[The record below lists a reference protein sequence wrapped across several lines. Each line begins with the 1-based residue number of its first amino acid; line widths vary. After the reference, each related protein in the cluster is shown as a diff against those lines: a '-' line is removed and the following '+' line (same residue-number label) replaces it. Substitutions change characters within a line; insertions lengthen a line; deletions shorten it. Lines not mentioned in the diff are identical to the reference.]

1 MSVLRSPN
9 GGGVSQT
16 YGESQPNPSV
26 TPDFDTPKI
35 TFRNKR
41 RSSNSNDCVIEKIL
55 DVKKQM
61 AEMMSFTASSSV
73 AQTENI
79 NRLYQ
84 DVSAMKG
91 QVDKICNNIES
102 IIIEQEKLKVDVSN
116 VMTSTSI
123 LGNKIELLE
132 KEVEGLKFK
141 SLHTQESASMNR
153 VNYNKMIA
161 ECQERSQRAKNII
174 VCGVIEATSE
184 NAIERLE
191 YDRKEI
197 IKLTKMASSN
207 CPEPENIHRLGKYQH
222 DKIRPIKAIFKSED
236 TVKVILRNR
245 NNMAAAN
252 VKIYSDQTPHQ
263 RETLKILKQELENRI
278 SNGETNISIKYVKG
292 EPAIV
297 ESLPKNS
304 APATNNL
311 APE

>member
-16 YGESQPNPSV
+16 YGGSQPNPSV

-61 AEMMSFTASSSV
+61 AEMMSLMASSSV

-245 NNMAAAN
+245 NNMAAAK

-311 APE
+311 VPE